1 MSSPGRIYVHS
12 INGISTNIC
21 ILLINSAPTK
31 IWVKWLVFIFRYRR
45 QNEKDGAYGA
55 PVAEVITENNE
66 ATKEVEEML
75 NAMKPKPPE
84 KEYKSQTTV
93 KAPVP
98 PPPKMMAHME
108 GTKPYTPK
116 IKLVEEPAEI
126 EPSEKPVLSTA
137 PIEEVTSVE
146 DKIVATTEQVVSKDS
161 YTQHETTDYNA
172 LNLDFPNFF
181 SRFKQIFGN
190 PQSVFFVK

>member
-75 NAMKPKPPE
+75 NAMKPKPLE

-146 DKIVATTEQVVSKDS
+146 DKIVATTEQVESKDS

>member
-12 INGISTNIC
+12 INGISTN

-75 NAMKPKPPE
+75 NAMKPKPLE

-146 DKIVATTEQVVSKDS
+146 DKIVATTEQVESKDS

>member
-1 MSSPGRIYVHS
+1 M
-12 INGISTNIC
+12 
-21 ILLINSAPTK
+21 INSAPTN
-31 IWVKWLVFIFRYRR
+31 IFVKWLFFIFRYRR
-45 QNEKDGAYGA
+45 QNEKDDAYGA
-55 PVAEVITENNE
+55 PVAEVIKENNV
-66 ATKEVEEML
+66 ATKELEEML
-75 NAMKPKPPE
+75 NAMKPKTPE
-84 KEYKSQTTV
+84 KEYNSQTTA

-116 IKLVEEPAEI
+116 IKLVEETWEI
-126 EPSEKPVLSTA
+126 EPSEKPVLSSA

-161 YTQHETTDYNA
+161 YTQHETTDYNV

>member
-146 DKIVATTEQVVSKDS
+146 DKIVATTEQVESKDS

>member
-1 MSSPGRIYVHS
+1 MYIALMVFLQIYVY
-12 INGISTNIC
+12 
-21 ILLINSAPTK
+21 NSAPTK

-75 NAMKPKPPE
+75 NAMKPKPLE

-146 DKIVATTEQVVSKDS
+146 DKIVATTEQVESKDS